1 MIEEQ
6 DKFIVFMIR
15 AKRLVKRQ
23 VLFGVKKQGDTWERL
38 LSSFSLFVFR
48 NKLSL
53 RGRYFKGN
61 ITLHSWF

>member
-6 DKFIVFMIR
+6 DKFIVFMIT
-15 AKRLVKRQ
+15 AKGLVKRQ

-38 LSSFSLFVFR
+38 SSFSLFVFR
-48 NKLSL
+48 NKFSL